1 MTKPW
6 EETWTAERET
16 LHGPNDEVTPADWWI
31 VRKGSV
37 RFVGS
42 EYREDEAKLT
52 AAAPDMVRVLLTL
65 EELFG
70 NELLVNRGDDA
81 VRRFLG
87 VAQALDA
94 ALHKAGVR

>member
-52 AAAPDMVRVLLTL
+52 AAAPDMAQLLLAIEMVLETADSMEDVYREVRDLRSTLDRVL
-65 EELFG
+65 E
-70 NELLVNRGDDA
+70 
-81 VRRFLG
+81 
-87 VAQALDA
+87 
-94 ALHKAGVR
+94 KAGVR